1 MTIIQITLVDV
12 SVTHG
17 HRTAWPQPALSGLT
31 LSIRRGERLLVTGPN
46 GSGKS
51 TFAWLLAGLI
61 EPTNGEAKFEGRP
74 LSDAKAD
81 IGILVQHTRLQLL
94 RPTIGEELADYTDLV
109 GDRLRALQ
117 AMGFSSIDAG
127 RRIDDLSVGQQRRV
141 GLAAQLARRAKVLVL
156 DEPMAG
162 LDHRGRDALISAI
175 EQLPDHVTIITV
187 THDPEASRPL
197 GNRVLQLDAGCLV
210 ADRVEP

>member
-1 MTIIQITLVDV
+1 MTILQISLLDV

-17 HRTAWPQPALSGLT
+17 NRTAWPQPALSDLT
-31 LSIRRGERLLVTGPN
+31 LSIRRGERILVTGPN

-61 EPTNGEAKFEGRP
+61 EPTSGEATFEGRP

-94 RPTIGEELADYTDLV
+94 RPTIGEELADYTDRV
-109 GDRLRALQ
+109 SDRLQALQ
-117 AMGFSSIDAG
+117 AMGFSSIDSG

-156 DEPMAG
+156 DEPLAG

-175 EQLPDHVTIITV
+175 EQLAANVTTITV
-187 THDPEASRPL
+187 THDLEASRPL
-197 GNRVLQLDAGCLV
+197 GNRVLELEAGCLV
-210 ADRVEP
+210 SDRVEP